1 MTTNGELIWLN
12 EIQNFMP
19 KMLPSWTLIVAWRD
33 QLRNVQ
39 DPNLQENG
47 IVRLDVIWWNP
58 SLLVASWEGQVRGGT
73 PSLCLR
79 FLFVSSPKSEMDR
92 AFVETRA

>member
-79 FLFVSSPKSEMDR
+79 FLFVSSSKSEMDR